1 MKVAVEEMESCKRR
15 LVVEAPADV
24 VTKEWERAYDR
35 VQKQARLPGFRKGHV
50 PRSLVKVHFADD
62 VRREVAQHLI
72 PDVYHRRSPRCG
84 SIPSASPISRTCG
97 SRRALR

>member
-50 PRSLVKVHFADD
+50 PRSNPATGT
-62 VRREVAQHLI
+62 HLEAL
-72 PDVYHRRSPRCG
+72 PRCLAAG
-84 SIPSASPISRTCG
+84 TITTSVPFREGRS
-97 SRRALR
+97 